1 MRGPAGMQNDECRM
15 ENGRRRGELDPP
27 PLILH
32 SSFIILHS
40 AFALPLTPEYRGEG
54 GESSQMRI
62 RDPII
67 EEEPYNLV
75 PLTDMVFNLLI
86 FFMAATTFTQIEKD
100 LAVQLPK
107 AGGFQTLSA
116 APKQIVINIR
126 EDGSTY
132 VDGRQRTNEQLS
144 EMLSAAVKT
153 DPGREVLIR
162 VDERS

>member
-1 MRGPAGMQNDECRM
+1 
-15 ENGRRRGELDPP
+15 
-27 PLILH
+27 
-32 SSFIILHS
+32 
-40 AFALPLTPEYRGEG
+40 
-54 GESSQMRI
+54 MRI
-62 RDPII
+62 RDPHI
-67 EEEPYNLV
+67 EDEPYNLV

-126 EDGSTY
+126 QDGSTY
-132 VDGRQRTNEQLS
+132 VDGRQRTDAQLS
-144 EMLSAAVKT
+144 ELLSGAVKA

-162 VDERS
+162 VDERSIMQHFARVASLCRRAGVHPTKIGYLDSGTAAGKAQ

>member
-1 MRGPAGMQNDECRM
+1 
-15 ENGRRRGELDPP
+15 
-27 PLILH
+27 
-32 SSFIILHS
+32 
-40 AFALPLTPEYRGEG
+40 
-54 GESSQMRI
+54 MRI
-62 RDPII
+62 RDAHID
-67 EEEPYNLV
+67 EEPYNLV

-116 APKQIVINIR
+116 IPRQIVINIR

-132 VDGRQRTNEQLS
+132 VDGRQRSNEQLS
-144 EMLSAAVKT
+144 ELLGAAVKA

-162 VDERS
+162 VDERSLMQHFARVASLCRRAGVNPTKIGYLDTGAGK

>member
-1 MRGPAGMQNDECRM
+1 
-15 ENGRRRGELDPP
+15 
-27 PLILH
+27 
-32 SSFIILHS
+32 
-40 AFALPLTPEYRGEG
+40 
-54 GESSQMRI
+54 MRI
-62 RDPII
+62 HDPAI

-86 FFMAATTFTQIEKD
+86 FFMAATTFTQLEKD

-126 EDGSTY
+126 EDGTTY
-132 VDGRQRTNEQLS
+132 VDGRQRSAEQLS
-144 EMLSAAVKT
+144 ELLGGAVKA

-162 VDERS
+162 VDERSLMQHFARVASLCRRAGVHPTKIGYLDSGAGTK

>member
-1 MRGPAGMQNDECRM
+1 
-15 ENGRRRGELDPP
+15 
-27 PLILH
+27 
-32 SSFIILHS
+32 
-40 AFALPLTPEYRGEG
+40 
-54 GESSQMRI
+54 MRI
-62 RDPII
+62 HDPAI

-116 APKQIVINIR
+116 APRQIVINIR

-132 VDGRQRTNEQLS
+132 VDGRQRSNEQLS
-144 EMLSAAVKT
+144 ELLGVAVKA

-162 VDERS
+162 VDERSLMQHFARVASICRRAGVNPTKIGYLDTGSAK

>member
-1 MRGPAGMQNDECRM
+1 LRIH
-15 ENGRRRGELDPP
+15 DPGV
-27 PLILH
+27 
-32 SSFIILHS
+32 
-40 AFALPLTPEYRGEG
+40 E
-54 GESSQMRI
+54 
-62 RDPII
+62 D
-67 EEEPYNLV
+67 EPYNLV

-162 VDERS
+162 VDERSVMQHFARVASLCRRAGIHPTKIGYLDAGSGK

>member
-1 MRGPAGMQNDECRM
+1 
-15 ENGRRRGELDPP
+15 
-27 PLILH
+27 
-32 SSFIILHS
+32 
-40 AFALPLTPEYRGEG
+40 
-54 GESSQMRI
+54 MRI
-62 RDPII
+62 RDPGL

-132 VDGRQRTNEQLS
+132 VDGRQRSNEQLS
-144 EMLSAAVKT
+144 ELLSGAGGPHPRGRTERHSAFR
-153 DPGREVLIR
+153 PGGVPVPARGGAPDEDR
-162 VDERS
+162 VSGCGGGEMRNDQAPMTNQ

>member
-1 MRGPAGMQNDECRM
+1 LRIH
-15 ENGRRRGELDPP
+15 DPGV
-27 PLILH
+27 
-32 SSFIILHS
+32 
-40 AFALPLTPEYRGEG
+40 E
-54 GESSQMRI
+54 
-62 RDPII
+62 D
-67 EEEPYNLV
+67 EPYNLV

-144 EMLSAAVKT
+144 EMLSTAVKA

-162 VDERS
+162 VDERSVMQHFARVASLCRRAGIHPTKIGYLDAGAGK

>member
-1 MRGPAGMQNDECRM
+1 
-15 ENGRRRGELDPP
+15 
-27 PLILH
+27 
-32 SSFIILHS
+32 
-40 AFALPLTPEYRGEG
+40 
-54 GESSQMRI
+54 MRI
-62 RDPII
+62 RDAHI

-116 APKQIVINIR
+116 APKQIIINIR
-126 EDGSTY
+126 QDGSTY
-132 VDGRQRTNEQLS
+132 VDGRQRTDTELS
-144 EMLSAAVKT
+144 NLLAGAVKA

-162 VDERS
+162 VDERSLMQHFAKVASICRRAGVHPTKIGYLDSGAGGAKPQ